1 MGYYTHYT
9 LKSEPNIINTS
20 EFKEKFNEICGD
32 YTLDYVLEEEC
43 KWYKN
48 EEHMREVSKNFP
60 EVLFMLTGEGE
71 ESGDMWRKYFFNGK
85 MQFCNAIITYEAF
98 DPDKLK

>member
-1 MGYYTHYT
+1 MGYYTRYT
-9 LKSEPNIINTS
+9 LKSEPNIVKTI
-20 EFKEKFNEICGD
+20 EFKEKFDEICDD
-32 YTLDYVLEEEC
+32 YTFDYVFEEDC
-43 KWYKN
+43 KWYDH

-71 ESGDMWRKYFFNGK
+71 ESGDMWQKYFFNGK
-85 MQFCNAIITYEAF
+85 MQYCAAIITYEAF